1 VTMRAMVSIC
11 FAGLLTLIESGCGG
25 GTHTAP
31 PPPAL
36 SISTTSL
43 ADGMVTFPY
52 SQTILATGGV
62 APFVWSVTSGI
73 LPHNVTLT
81 SSSVTS
87 VTISGNPDTAQTATL
102 TIQVKDSGNQTAA
115 QAYTINIFPT
125 GSVQLQGVPGRV
137 PAGVAEIQG
146 VAAGPFNPNYWAG
159 NTLNWVPDVRM
170 PMFAALTTGPWQNI
184 YAPWALEQSTG
195 WRMFYGGWDGTAT
208 SNDRIYSVTTPD
220 FLSFNNRTLVIDHGD
235 FLHVNNANV
244 SQLPDGSMHM
254 VCTTG
259 IDNVIPGVA
268 NSKVAYFST
277 PDGITWNGTV
287 EPYPAQISDLITA
300 IGGDPNYPGW
310 DFNGG
315 NVLLGDGNTW
325 VLYYSVGIYGGIDKV
340 FRATS
345 SSLPAFTKTGV
356 ALSTPHYANDVKKFT
371 VAGKNWYLMTLYVE
385 RVVPDPTAPVFTFSL
400 SNDGITFGPEQ
411 NLFAG
416 ASAADKFIQT
426 PSFVTWGNSVRGV
439 LYGANPTDLLA
450 ATSQIFSRWLQK
462 KVVIT
467 DSMGAPVSIQGAY
480 GPDRQWVQVPP
491 SGSLTGNVAVYA
503 DDGVTP
509 LGRGTVDLT
518 GALSY
523 TLLFN

>member
-1 VTMRAMVSIC
+1 MTMRAMVSIC
-11 FAGLLTLIESGCGG
+11 FVGLLVLVGFGCGG
-25 GTHTAP
+25 GTNIAP
-31 PPPAL
+31 PLPDL
-36 SISTTSL
+36 SISTKSL

-62 APFVWSVTSGI
+62 APFVWSVSSGS
-73 LPHNVTLT
+73 LPHNVMQT
-81 SSSVTS
+81 SSSVSS
-87 VTISGNPDTAQTATL
+87 VTISGNPDIAQTATF
-102 TIQVKDSGNQTAA
+102 TIQVKDSKNQNAA
-115 QAYTINIFPT
+115 QAYTINIIPT
-125 GSVQLQGVPGRV
+125 GSVQLQAVPGQV
-137 PAGVAEIQG
+137 PAGTAEIQG
-146 VAAGPFNPNYWAG
+146 LTAGSFNPTSWEQ

-170 PMFAALTTGPWQNI
+170 PMFVSLTDGPWQNI

-208 SNDRIYSVTTPD
+208 SNDRVYSATTSD

-244 SQLPDGSMHM
+244 TQLADGSMHM
-254 VCTTG
+254 VSTTG

-268 NSKVAYFST
+268 NSKVAYFSS
-277 PDGITWNGTV
+277 PDGITWNGTP

-300 IGGDPNYPGW
+300 IGNDPNYPGW

-315 NVLLGDGNTW
+315 NVLLRDGNAW
-325 VLYYSVGIYGGIDKV
+325 VLYYSVGTYGGIDKV

-385 RVVPDPTAPVFTFSL
+385 RVGPDPTGPVFTFSL

-411 NLFAG
+411 NLFTG

-426 PSFVTWGNSVRGV
+426 PSFVTRGNSVLGV

-450 ATSQIFSRWLQK
+450 ATAQIFSRWLQK
-462 KVVIT
+462 KMVIT
-467 DSMGAPVSIQGAY
+467 DSVGGQANIQGAY
-480 GPDRQWVQVPP
+480 GPDRQWIQVPS
-491 SGSLTGNVAVYA
+491 SGPLTGTIAVYA
-503 DDGVTP
+503 EDGITP
-509 LGRGTVDLT
+509 LGRGTVDLA
-518 GALSY
+518 GAQSY
-523 TLLFN
+523 TLVLN

>member
-1 VTMRAMVSIC
+1 MRAMASIC
-11 FAGLLTLIESGCGG
+11 FAGLLTLLESGCGG

-31 PPPAL
+31 PPAAV

-62 APFVWSVTSGI
+62 APFVWSVPSGS
-73 LPHNVTLT
+73 LPHNVTLA
-81 SSSVTS
+81 SSSVSS
-87 VTISGNPDTAQTATL
+87 VALSGSPDTAQTATF
-102 TIQVKDSGNQTAA
+102 TIQVKDSKNQNAA
-115 QAYTINIFPT
+115 QAYTINIAPT
-125 GSVQLQGVPGRV
+125 GFVQLQAVPGQV
-137 PAGVAEIQG
+137 PAGVVEIQG
-146 VAAGPFNPNYWAG
+146 VAAGPFNPNYWQG
-159 NTLNWVPDVRM
+159 NTLNWVPDVRI

-208 SNDRIYSVTTPD
+208 SNDRIYSVSTPD

-244 SQLPDGSMHM
+244 TQLPDGSMHM
-254 VCTTG
+254 ICTTG

-268 NSKVAYFST
+268 NSKVAYFSS
-277 PDGITWNGTV
+277 PDGITWNGTP
-287 EPYPAQISDLITA
+287 EPYPARISDLITA
-300 IGGDPNYPGW
+300 IANDPNYPGW

-315 NVLLGDGNTW
+315 NVLLRDGNAW

-345 SSLPAFTKTGV
+345 SSLPSFSKAGV
-356 ALSTPHYANDVKKFT
+356 ALNTPHYSNDVKKFP
-371 VAGKNWYLMTLYVE
+371 AGGRNWYVMALYIE
-385 RVVPDPTAPVFTFSL
+385 RVTPDPTPPVFTFSL

-416 ASAADKFIQT
+416 AFAADKFIQT
-426 PSFVTWGNSVRGV
+426 PSFVTTGNSVLGV

-450 ATSQIFSRWLQK
+450 ATSQIFTRWLQK
-462 KVVIT
+462 KIVFT
-467 DSMGAPVSIQGAY
+467 DVSGTSYVPEGGY
-480 GPDRQWVQVPP
+480 GPDRQWFQAPA
-491 SGSLTGNVAVYA
+491 SGTLQGTIWVYA
-503 DDGVTP
+503 EDGITP
-509 LGRGTVDLT
+509 LASASMDVVGEK
-518 GALSY
+518 SY
-523 TLLFN
+523 QLVLGGG